1 MDNGVRAVSERL
13 FYMYSKYYF
22 VLIRVKNKVHRFH
35 HWGVCAQI

>member
-1 MDNGVRAVSERL
+1 MESGRFKKGF

-22 VLIRVKNKVHRFH
+22 VLVRVKNKVHRFH